1 MTVSPFTRLAYSDA
15 SPGMRWLRRIG
26 LALIVASTMTAA
38 WDVSDG
44 IASGTVTAGPLGGD
58 TGLIG
63 DIVVSSPAPLH
74 ALLVWFVGVRAADA
88 LVVGMAM
95 LIAAFTMTT
104 LSGPY
109 RRGDRASLVRFLVA
123 WLGAAA
129 LALLVLTMLP
139 ADPVAAAFAATLAAA
154 ATAIADAA
162 RTRTLYPLTLAGM
175 AGAFAGWLSPV
186 SAVAFPLLALVLVA
200 ARRGAPAV
208 GGRWQFDGRDTLGA
222 MFVVCMPAVMT
233 PVAWVLVRA
242 AVTREVFVPSLGVGT
257 GALIATAVAVAIGF
271 VVGAVAAHDIR
282 EDEPALGHAKLAGL

>member
-44 IASGTVTAGPLGGD
+44 LAPGTVTVGLLGGE
-58 TGLIG
+58 TSLIG
-63 DIVVSSPAPLH
+63 EIVVSSPSPLH

-109 RRGDRASLVRFLVA
+109 RRGDRASLVRFLSA
-123 WLGAAA
+123 WAGAAA
-129 LALLVLTMLP
+129 LAFLVLTMLP
-139 ADPVAAAFAATLAAA
+139 EDPVNAAFAATLAAA

-175 AGAFAGWLSPV
+175 AGAFAGWLSPL
-186 SAVAFPLLALVLVA
+186 SAVAFPLLALALVF
-200 ARRGAPAV
+200 ARRGAPVA
-208 GGRWQFDGRDTLGA
+208 GGRWQFNGRDTLGA
-222 MFVVCMPAVMT
+222 MFVVCMPAVVT
-233 PVAWVLVRA
+233 PFVWAIVRWA
-242 AVTREVFVPSLGVGT
+242 ITREVLMPPLEVTAGV
-257 GALIATAVAVAIGF
+257 LIAVAIGF

-282 EDEPALGHAKLAGL
+282 DDEPALGQAELATR

>member
-44 IASGTVTAGPLGGD
+44 VASGTVAV
-58 TGLIG
+58 GLIGGESSALG
-63 DIVVSSPAPLH
+63 DIVVSSSSPLH
-74 ALLVWFVGVRAADA
+74 ALLVWFFGVRIGDM

-109 RRGDRASLVRFLVA
+109 RRGDRASLVRFITA
-123 WLGAAA
+123 WLGAAV
-129 LALLVLTMLP
+129 LAFLVLTMLP
-139 ADPVAAAFAATLAAA
+139 ADPVGAAFAATLAAA

-175 AGAFAGWLSPV
+175 AGAFAAWLSPL
-186 SAVAFPLLALVLVA
+186 SAVVFPVLAFLLVL
-200 ARRGAPAV
+200 ARRGAPAA

-222 MFVVCMPAVMT
+222 MFVVCMPAVAT
-233 PVAWVLVRA
+233 PIAWMLARLA
-242 AVTREVFVPSLGVGT
+242 ITREVFMPELGVST
-257 GALIATAVAVAIGF
+257 GMLAAIGIGL
-271 VVGAVAAHDIR
+271 VVGAFAAHDIR
-282 EDEPALGHAKLAGL
+282 DDEPALGYVELAPR